1 MPIHSSFQ
9 APLAELK
16 ADHASGATTLAK
28 LAATLFVQLT
38 DTQLELPDT
47 ELAAQCTELALAVL
61 RSQPTMAP
69 LLNLCNRV
77 LVTVRTAGRP
87 EEVRERIRSMA
98 GGFVSQLETSTTRIA
113 LHAEP
118 MIEEGMTIFTHSHS
132 SAVKKTLVKAHE
144 AGRSFS
150 VICTES
156 RPIFEGTDL
165 ARELA
170 GLDIPVTLI
179 ADAAAFSILQ
189 EADMAMVGS
198 DSVSQGGVV
207 NKIGTSGLAVAAQ
220 RMKVPFYV
228 LCGSEKFIPD
238 RLVMIEPTK
247 AVEELLS
254 PPVPGVAVRNFYFD
268 TTPLEEL
275 TALITEEGM
284 QTIADVRRYLS
295 VLEENFVLRPEDLV
309 PSP

>member
-1 MPIHSSFQ
+1 LSIHSSLH

-28 LAATLFVQLT
+28 HAATLFVQLT
-38 DTQLELPDT
+38 DSQLELPAA
-47 ELAAQCTELALAVL
+47 ELTAQCTELALAVV

-77 LVTVRTAGRP
+77 LGTVQTASLP
-87 EEVRERIRSMA
+87 EEARERIRTMA

-118 MIEEGMTIFTHSHS
+118 MIEEGMTILTHSHS
-132 SAVKKTLVKAHE
+132 SAVKKTLLKAHE

-150 VICTES
+150 VVCTES

-165 ARELA
+165 ARDLA
-170 GLDIPVTLI
+170 GIGIPVTLI

-189 EADMAMVGS
+189 EADMAMVGA
-198 DSVSQGGVV
+198 DSVSQRGVV
-207 NKIGTSGLAVAAQ
+207 NKIGTAGLAMAA
-220 RMKVPFYV
+220 RRKKIPFYV
-228 LCGSEKFIPD
+228 MCGSEKFIPD

-254 PPVPGVAVRNFYFD
+254 PPAPGIAVRNFYFD

-284 QTIADVRRYLS
+284 QTIADVRHQLS
-295 VLEENFVLRPEDLV
+295 VLEQNFVLRPEDLV
-309 PSP
+309 PSL

>member
-1 MPIHSSFQ
+1 MPIHSSLQ
-9 APLAELK
+9 TPLAELK

-28 LAATLFVQLT
+28 HAAALFVQLT
-38 DTQLELPDT
+38 DPQLELPDAQ
-47 ELAAQCTELALAVL
+47 LAAQCTELALAVL
-61 RSQPTMAP
+61 HSQPTMAP

-77 LVTVRTAGRP
+77 LVTVRTAAGP
-87 EEVRERIRSMA
+87 KEVRERIRTIA
-98 GGFVSQLETSTTRIA
+98 GGFVNQLETSTTRIA

-118 MIEEGMTIFTHSHS
+118 MIEEGMTILTHSHS
-132 SAVKKTLVKAHE
+132 SAVKKTLVKARE

-170 GLDIPVTLI
+170 DLGIPVTLI
-179 ADAAAFSILQ
+179 ADTAAFSIVQ
-189 EADMAMVGS
+189 EADMAMVGA
-198 DSVSQGGVV
+198 DSVSQRGVV
-207 NKIGTSGLAVAAQ
+207 NKIGTSGLAMATQ

-228 LCGSEKFIPD
+228 MCGSEKFIPD

-254 PPVPGVAVRNFYFD
+254 PPVPGIAVRNFYFD

-284 QTIADVRRYLS
+284 QTIADVRHYLS
-295 VLEENFVLRPEDLV
+295 ILEQNFVLRPEDLV
-309 PSP
+309 PSA